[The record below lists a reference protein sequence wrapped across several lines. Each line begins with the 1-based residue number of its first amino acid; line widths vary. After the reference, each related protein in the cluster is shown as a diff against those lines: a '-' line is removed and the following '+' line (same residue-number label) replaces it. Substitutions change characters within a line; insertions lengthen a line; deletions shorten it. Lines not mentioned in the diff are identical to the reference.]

1 MSRLMKSFV
10 VSIGALLSLP
20 TYAAGVLDAN
30 GIIIEVNDGI
40 LPQGIVWRSS
50 RNFCDE
56 KPFENLFIKSD
67 KASLV
72 LTNSKNENFSLIVT
86 TIKSLP
92 IDIGY
97 GLKLSFL
104 GSVSGSWGNSTMSWS
119 ASSYQEAKT
128 TTYKTTYVNHAAFAG
143 TSNPDQNSSEG
154 VLSYDLWPII
164 YCDKALGCE
173 VPNNSAIT
181 IDNYYLRIYSEN
193 SIFSSSPSE
202 QIISGGTIKF
212 KTGCKFNISPTVF
225 RNIEFR
231 RSLAGTL
238 HWTDKSDVSAT
249 CGSGGNLKVR
259 VTPTAGIWS
268 GDNNNRI
275 GLTSRDGLGL
285 VYKFGTSGV
294 QKLSDALAWN
304 TDQTHSKLVNNGSD
318 YTTSGSIFWS
328 LYQYSDDLLPGEFT
342 ATVNYE
348 FWID

>member
-20 TYAAGVLDAN
+20 TYADMLNVD
-30 GIIIEVNDGI
+30 GIIIEVTDGR
-40 LPQGIVWRSS
+40 LPQGIVWQSS
-50 RNFCDE
+50 RYFSNTV
-56 KPFENLFIKSD
+56 PFKNLFISSN

-72 LTNSKNENFSLIVT
+72 LTDSSNDSLEFIYS
-86 TIKSLP
+86 TIQSLP
-92 IDIGY
+92 VDIGN
-97 GLKLSFL
+97 GLKLTFL
-104 GSVSGSWGNSTMSWS
+104 GSVSGSWGESTMSWS

-128 TTYKTTYVNHAAFAG
+128 KSFTTTLASHAAFDG
-143 TSNPDQNSSEG
+143 ISNADQNASEG
-154 VLSYDLWPII
+154 KLSYQLWPII
-164 YCDKALGCE
+164 YCDKTQGCE
-173 VPNNSAIT
+173 VPNNTTKT
-181 IDNYYLRIYSEN
+181 IGNYYLRIYSKFGL
-193 SIFSSSPSE
+193 FSSSPSE
-202 QIISGGTIKF
+202 QIIKTGKITF

-249 CGSGGNLKVR
+249 CGSGGNLNVR
-259 VTPTAGIWS
+259 VTPTAGILS
-268 GDNNNRI
+268 EDNRI